1 MMNEQ
6 DEIKKCY
13 AIMYQAMIQKNG
25 HILEDILDDTFE
37 LVHMTGMSQS
47 KNDFIQAVL
56 NGTLNYYSAKHQSV
70 DIKIETDDTARL
82 DGKSI
87 VDAAVFGGGKHTW
100 KLRQKMSLIKRNGK
114 WHIKKSVALTF

>member
-1 MMNEQ
+1 MNEQ

>member
-1 MMNEQ
+1 MNEQ

-25 HILEDILDDTFE
+25 HILEDRLDDTFE

>member
-1 MMNEQ
+1 MNEQ

-13 AIMYQAMIQKNG
+13 VIMYQAMIQKNG

-100 KLRQKMSLIKRNGK
+100 RLRQKMSLIKRSGK
-114 WHIKKSVALTF
+114 WLIKKSVALTF

>member
-87 VDAAVFGGGKHTW
+87 VDAAVVGGGKHTW

>member
-13 AIMYQAMIQKNG
+13 VIMYQAMIQKNG

-100 KLRQKMSLIKRNGK
+100 RLRQKMSLIKRSGK
-114 WHIKKSVALTF
+114 WLIKKSVALTF

>member
-1 MMNEQ
+1 M
-6 DEIKKCY
+6 
-13 AIMYQAMIQKNG
+13 
-25 HILEDILDDTFE
+25 DDTFE

-70 DIKIETDDTARL
+70 GIKIETDNTARL

-100 KLRQKMSLIKRNGK
+100 RLRQKMSLIKRSGK
-114 WHIKKSVALTF
+114 WLIKKSVALTF